1 MYGVGV
7 AEEVVH
13 ITEYLLVGSNEEY
26 AEIVVFVLL
35 DRVHRQHVCSLT
47 VGDEVGY
54 LAVAVAGDVLQRSVA
69 CWALV
74 ESLYGHDG
82 EELVDSPSIGERLE
96 YRYVAEVFVGKQLVQ
111 AAQLVGSVL
120 QCLCHAVHFATN
132 APIHALYLGTC
143 AQVDNAVR
151 EEVESLVAYLLGIV
165 PVLKH
170 CAWIEIVPYLVEILD
185 ELVVVFGRFKLLAHL
200 RQRRSFEYVGDEYRV
215 VG

>member
-120 QCLCHAVHFATN
+120 QCLCHAVHLAAN

-200 RQRRSFEYVGDEYRV
+200 RQRRGFEYVGDEYRV